1 MYMKAWVASALI
13 LTAMVASTTDA
24 RADGYPP
31 GLLTVTT
38 RHDFKRL
45 VARLETAIKDAKMIV
60 VARASASAAAAGR
73 GVTIPG
79 DAVLLV
85 FRNDFAVR
93 MLGAKVSAGIE
104 APIPIHVFETSKGTA
119 SIGYRL
125 PSTIFK
131 PYDTPELN
139 SMASELDVIFGQ
151 IINTAT
157 GG

>member
-1 MYMKAWVASALI
+1 MKAWLAGTLI
-13 LTAMVASTTDA
+13 LASVVATTVDA
-24 RADGYPP
+24 RADGDPP
-31 GLLTVTT
+31 GLVTVGT
-38 RHDFKRL
+38 RHDFKSL
-45 VARLETAIKDAKMIV
+45 VDRLEAAVKDNKMLV
-60 VARASASAAAAGR
+60 VARASASAGAAGR

-93 MLGAKVSAGIE
+93 MLGARASAGIE
-104 APIPIHVFETSKGTA
+104 APIPIHVFETGAGTA

-131 PYDTPELN
+131 PYGDPGLDR
-139 SMASELDVIFGQ
+139 MASELDVIFTQ
-151 IINTAT
+151 IIKTAT

>member
-1 MYMKAWVASALI
+1 MKAWLAGTLI
-13 LTAMVASTTDA
+13 LTAVVATTVDA
-24 RADGYPP
+24 RAGGDPP
-31 GLLTVTT
+31 GLVTVAT
-38 RHDFKRL
+38 RHDFKSL
-45 VARLETAIKDAKMIV
+45 VERLEAAVKDNKMLV
-60 VARASASAAAAGR
+60 VARASASAGAAGR

-93 MLGAKVSAGIE
+93 MLGARVSAGIE
-104 APIPIHVFETSKGTA
+104 APIPIHVFETGVGTA

-131 PYDTPELN
+131 PYGEPELDR
-139 SMASELDVIFGQ
+139 MASELDVVFGQ
-151 IINTAT
+151 IVKAAT